1 MKILVLGDIHGRPYW
16 RNIVSKEQ
24 PDLTIFLGDYVT
36 THELYTP
43 EQQLDELKA
52 ILDYKE
58 ANPGKV
64 IMLRGNHDLDGLC
77 YYWAACYPSA
87 AGVQG
92 EMSKDK
98 PLGKRFLKNTQWL
111 YGMTIAGRP
120 TIFAHAGVSQDWL
133 EQELKIDKFTPETI
147 AVINAME
154 PNEHFG
160 FTGGRWDNY
169 GTDPQQS
176 CVWIRP
182 MTLIKHH
189 VPGFDQI
196 VGHTGT
202 HVGCKSISMI
212 DKTED
217 GTYVGSDNVLWQ
229 CDALQQK
236 AYLIIENDKY
246 TPKTL

>member
-1 MKILVLGDIHGRPYW
+1 MKILVLGDIHGRPFW
-16 RNIVSKEQ
+16 RNIVDKEH

-43 EQQLDELKA
+43 EQQLTELKA
-52 ILDYKE
+52 ILDFKE
-58 ANPGKV
+58 ANPDKV
-64 IMLRGNHDLDGLC
+64 IMLRGNHDLDGLG

-98 PLGKRFLKNTQWL
+98 ALGKRFLKNTLWI
-111 YGMTIAGRP
+111 YGMNIAGKP
-120 TIFAHAGVSQDWL
+120 TIFAHAGVSTEWL
-133 EQELKIDKFTPETI
+133 KQELGIEKFTPNTI
-147 AVINAME
+147 DEINVME

-182 MTLIKHH
+182 MTLIKVH
-189 VPGFDQI
+189 VPGYDQV

-202 HVGCKSISMI
+202 HRGCESMTMI
-212 DKTED
+212 DKLED
-217 GTYVGSDNVLWQ
+217 GTHVASNDILWQ

-236 AYLIIENDKY
+236 AYLIIEDGKY